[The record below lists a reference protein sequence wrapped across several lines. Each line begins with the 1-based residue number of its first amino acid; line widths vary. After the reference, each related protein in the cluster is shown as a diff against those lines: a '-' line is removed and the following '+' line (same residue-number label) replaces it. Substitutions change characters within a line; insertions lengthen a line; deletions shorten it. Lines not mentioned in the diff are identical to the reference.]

1 MHVVLFRAKIRHFD
15 EEYTRV
21 AARMRELAM
30 TGFGCL
36 DFQAVTEGDDEVAI
50 SWWPDE
56 ASIRDWRRHPEHL
69 EAQRKGR
76 ERWYQ
81 SWSIEVAEV
90 TRRYEGRGDPD
101 TSAPKNDDR

>member
-1 MHVVLFRAKIRHFD
+1 MHIVLFRAKIRLFD

-30 TGFGCL
+30 TEFGCL

-50 SWWPDE
+50 SRWPDE
-56 ASIRDWRRHPEHL
+56 ASIRAWRQHPEHL

-76 ERWYQ
+76 ERWYR

-90 TRRYEGRGDPD
+90 TRSYEGHGGLAS
-101 TSAPKNDDR
+101 SAPKNDGR